1 MEFSRELENSPEL
14 FSQDDTDVSLIEVK
28 VEPSRATRQD
38 ETTEECQPTKTS
50 LIEAMQKLDNENGE
64 ANVPDKSSNRISLS
78 TAPSNNNM
86 TPEKKHRDP
95 TIELKKKISKKITDY
110 FGKKP

>member
-28 VEPSRATRQD
+28 VEPSRA
-38 ETTEECQPTKTS
+38 TEECQPTKTS